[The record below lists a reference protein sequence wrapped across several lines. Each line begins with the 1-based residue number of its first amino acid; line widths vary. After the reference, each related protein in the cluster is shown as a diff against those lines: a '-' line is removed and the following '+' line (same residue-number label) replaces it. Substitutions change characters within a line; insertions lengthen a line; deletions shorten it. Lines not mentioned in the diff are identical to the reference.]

1 MSVIVPHLLTSL
13 RYSRAVREG
22 QCVRTFLS
30 DLKLLLIT
38 DVTIGLDQRRFVLR
52 LNTVGTRNSAVGNL
66 YLLVLFTSVTVI
78 TSGNH
83 AERRNQ

>member
-22 QCVRTFLS
+22 QCVSPFLS

-38 DVTIGLDQRRFVLR
+38 DVTIGLDQRRSVLR
-52 LNTVGTRNSAVGNL
+52 LNTVGTRKSAVGNL